1 MVHIKEIRMTGWKSY
16 GPGTVR
22 MPLAKGF
29 TVIVGPNGSG
39 KSNSIDGVNFCLGA
53 LSKKSMRA
61 EKMVALIYNGIGGRR
76 PAEKATVE
84 IIFDNT
90 DYAIPLK
97 EKEVIVSRELKRTGS
112 GTYRLNGKRTTRTD
126 ILDKLRIAGIDVIS
140 SYNIIAQGQV
150 GEIVGMN
157 PIQRRV
163 LMENLAG
170 VGQFD
175 DKKRS
180 ALVELDEAQRR
191 MDELQLLVNEVAKR
205 VELLRKEKEDAER
218 WTQLDQEIL
227 QLKALLIS
235 YAFHNNQD
243 QTAKFDNEIANF
255 RTDQETMVNER
266 GQINDK
272 IDEAAEKIRSLEDQL
287 IRLETSLTEIRTS
300 AEEKNIEKT
309 KIEEKTEY
317 NKKTIK
323 SNEKRIKQ
331 LQERLDQIEKKTEED
346 IQTKETL
353 EETKKELQSNINDT
367 QNQRTEIEKELEQK
381 NQQYDE
387 IKNEYDDAERRHKV
401 ENDRLTKTQVSFEVS
416 QNMVTAFQNNVNEFE
431 RRQKEMEDQI
441 NASQTKSQELQ
452 QLIKEDNEQI
462 DEAKSKV
469 GEVDQK
475 KSNLDS
481 KIDSL
486 ETKARELN
494 DNYLVHKARIDTISS
509 FLKSESGKENPAV
522 SFISTKANN
531 GEIQGVLGEFQNLS
545 DEETILPTEVGH
557 LSDAIITGT
566 IDTALSCIQLL
577 KDSAVG
583 AANFIPLEKFKL
595 KTTEKFSN
603 IVKKVREQN
612 EVVADLNQAAKTWRK
627 RDQTVST
634 VDGDVFHSNGII
646 YGGFHLAAAQETVDT
661 LRTEMNETQT
671 QLNTTEEQLKQE
683 KENKKKLLEL
693 EKVINESI
701 EKLEKQIQDATI
713 QLNQQENEVNL
724 YQDNMEKNKRELEP
738 LKQQLQDRLKARDE
752 QQQEMEF
759 YEESLEKIANEII
772 EIEKHLEAADTR
784 PLLEKMNQVEQQLGK
799 LQGKLT
805 GIESRIESLITSKE
819 EKDQRLT
826 ETNEEINTV
835 QVETANLTGEL
846 QVLDE
851 QHSQLGDQLK
861 KILENEE
868 EVVTEI
874 KDVKSDLG
882 TQKKYQGQLVKDKEK
897 LNEKITKQEEKV
909 TEIKLQ
915 RERLTVELET
925 LQNEALENNI
935 EILPADAEE
944 LKKINESKITSE
956 INQKSDQKTRL
967 EPVNMRALKEF
978 QEENTRFIELLD
990 RRDILIEERQVILDF
1005 IEEIETEK
1013 YSVFMK
1019 VFRSVNRHFGLIFHE
1034 LSGGDAKL
1042 ILEKDPKKGEDIFE
1056 GGMFIEA
1063 HPAGKKVASLE
1074 SMSGG
1079 EKALTALAFIF
1090 AVQTVDAQPFYI
1102 LDEIDAALDPMNV
1115 RRVAKLLHRMSRT
1128 VGEEPDG
1135 KEIKRPK
1142 KSTPGAQFLV
1152 ISHRD
1157 ILMAWADRLY
1167 GCTNVKGLSSV
1178 FSIQM
1183 SEQKHLE
1190 RAEAF

>member
-1 MVHIKEIRMTGWKSY
+1 MTGWKSY

-61 EKMVALIYNGIGGRR
+61 EKMVGLIYNGIGGKK
-76 PAEKATVE
+76 PADKAIVE
-84 IIFDNT
+84 IIFDNS
-90 DYAIPLK
+90 DYAIPIK
-97 EKEVIVSRELKRTGS
+97 EKEVVVTRELKRNGS
-112 GTYRLNGKRTTRTD
+112 GTYRLNKKRTTRTD
-126 ILDKLRIAGIDVIS
+126 ILDKLRIAGIDVVS

-157 PIQRRV
+157 PIERRQ

-175 DKKRS
+175 NKKRT
-180 ALVELDEAQRR
+180 ALIELDEAQRR

-205 VELLRKEKEDAER
+205 VESLRKEKEDAER
-218 WTQLDQEIL
+218 WTQLDEDIT

-235 YAFHNNQD
+235 YSFHEHQQ
-243 QTAKFDNEIANF
+243 QTAKLDEEISKI
-255 RTDQETMVNER
+255 RDDQETFITER
-266 GQINDK
+266 GQI
-272 IDEAAEKIRSLEDQL
+272 DERVEEVTEKIRTLEDQL

-309 KIEEKTEY
+309 KIEEKTEF

-323 SNEKRIKQ
+323 SNENRTKQ
-331 LQERLDQIEKKTEED
+331 LQERLAQIEKKAEED
-346 IQTKETL
+346 ITTKEKL
-353 EETKKELQSNINDT
+353 EESKKDLGIKIEET
-367 QNQRTEIEKELEQK
+367 QNQRTEIEKDLEQK
-381 NQQYDE
+381 NQEYDS
-387 IKNEYDDAERRHKV
+387 IKNEYDDAERRHRV

-431 RRQKEMEDQI
+431 KRQKDLEDQI
-441 NASQTKSQELQ
+441 SATQSKSQELIQ
-452 QLIKEDNEQI
+452 ANKEDTEKLNE
-462 DEAKSKV
+462 ARSKV
-469 GEVDQK
+469 GDVDQK
-475 KSNLDS
+475 KQNLDAR
-481 KIDSL
+481 IESL
-486 ETKARELN
+486 DQKARELN
-494 DNYLVHKARIDTISS
+494 DNYLVQKARIDTISS
-509 FLKSESGKENPAV
+509 FLKSEAGKENPAV
-522 SFISTKANN
+522 SFIGTKANA

-545 DEETILPTEVGH
+545 KEGENLPSEVGH
-557 LSDAIITGT
+557 LSDAVITDT
-566 IDTALSCIQLL
+566 IDTSLSCIKLL
-577 KDSAVG
+577 KENAVG

-595 KTTEKFSN
+595 KTSEKFSN
-603 IVKKVREQN
+603 IVKKIREQN
-612 EVVADLNQAAKTWRK
+612 EIVDDLDRAAKTWRK
-627 RDQTVST
+627 GGQTVST

-646 YGGFHLAAAQETVDT
+646 YGGFHLVSAQETVDQ
-661 LRTEMNETQT
+661 LRADMDTTKAELNETKGK
-671 QLNTTEEQLKQE
+671 LKQE
-683 KENKKKLLEL
+683 QENKKKLLEL
-693 EKVINESI
+693 EKVINQSI
-701 EKLEKQIQDATI
+701 EKLEKQIQDHTI
-713 QLNQQENEVNL
+713 QLNQHENEINL
-724 YQDNMEKNKRELEP
+724 YQDNIEKNKQELEP
-738 LKQQLQDRLKARDE
+738 LQQQLQDRLKSKDE
-752 QQQEMEF
+752 QQKEMEF
-759 YEESLEKIANEII
+759 YEESLEKIANEVK
-772 EIEKHLEAADTR
+772 EIEERLEAADTR

-799 LQGKLT
+799 LQGKLS
-805 GIESRIESLITSKE
+805 GVESRIEGLITSKE
-819 EKDQRLT
+819 EKDQRSK
-826 ETNEEINTV
+826 ETSEEINSI
-835 QVETANLTGEL
+835 QVETANITGEL
-846 QVLDE
+846 QVLGE
-851 QHSQLGDQLK
+851 QHSQLSEQLK
-861 KILENEE
+861 TILEEE
-868 EVVTEI
+868 ETISKEI
-874 KDVKSDLG
+874 KDVKSDLN

-897 LNEKITKQEEKV
+897 LNEKIAKYEERV
-909 TEIKLQ
+909 TEVKIQ
-915 RERLTVELET
+915 RERLTVELEKLET
-925 LQNEALENNI
+925 EALEGNI

-944 LKKINESKITSE
+944 LKKIDENKIARE
-956 INQKSDQKTRL
+956 INQKSDEKKRL

-978 QEENTRFIELLD
+978 QEENARYIELLD

-1013 YSVFMK
+1013 FSVFMK
-1019 VFRSVNRHFGLIFHE
+1019 VFRSVNKHFGQIFHE
-1034 LSGGDAKL
+1034 LSGGDARL

-1115 RRVAKLLHRMSRT
+1115 RRVAKLLHRMSRS
-1128 VGEEPDG
+1128 VGQDEDD
-1135 KEIKRPK
+1135 
-1142 KSTPGAQFLV
+1142 KSQRSKTPGAQFLV

-1183 SEQKHLE
+1183 SEERQLE
-1190 RAEAF
+1190 RAGAF

>member
-1 MVHIKEIRMTGWKSY
+1 MVHIKEIKMTGWKSY

-22 MPLAKGF
+22 MPLATGF

-61 EKMVALIYNGIGGRR
+61 EKMIGLIYNGIGGKK
-76 PAEKATVE
+76 PADRATVE
-84 IIFDNT
+84 IVFDNN

-97 EKEVIVSRELKRTGS
+97 EKEVIVSRELKRNGS

-126 ILDKLRIAGIDVIS
+126 ILDKLRIAGIDVIN

-157 PIQRRV
+157 PIERRQ

-175 DKKRS
+175 EKKRT
-180 ALVELDEAQRR
+180 ALIELDEAQRR

-205 VELLRKEKEDAER
+205 VEVLRKAKEDAER

-227 QLKALLIS
+227 LLKALLIS
-235 YAFHNNQD
+235 YAFHNNQ
-243 QTAKFDNEIANF
+243 QNASQFDEEIANI
-255 RTDQETMVNER
+255 RTDQETKINEREQVNER
-266 GQINDK
+266 I
-272 IDEAAEKIRSLEDQL
+272 EEVTEKIRSLEDQS
-287 IRLETSLTEIRTS
+287 IRLETSLSEIRTS
-300 AEEKNIEKT
+300 AEEKNIEKA

-331 LQERLDQIEKKTEED
+331 LQERLDQIAKKTEED
-346 IQTKETL
+346 IKNKEDL
-353 EETKKELQSNINDT
+353 EEKREELQNKIEET
-367 QNQRTEIEKELEQK
+367 QNQRNEIKTDLEQK
-381 NQQYDE
+381 SQEYDE
-387 IKNEYDDAERRHKV
+387 IKNEFDDTERRYRV

-416 QNMVTAFQNNVNEFE
+416 QNMVTAFQNNVTEFE
-431 RRQKEMEDQI
+431 KRQKDLEDQI
-441 NASQTKSQELQ
+441 LASQTKSQELTQ
-452 QLIKEDNEQI
+452 NLAEDQKKLE
-462 DEAKSKV
+462 EARSKV
-469 GEVDQK
+469 GDIDQK
-475 KSNLDS
+475 KIDLDT
-481 KIDSL
+481 KISSL
-486 ETKARELN
+486 ETESRELN
-494 DNYLVHKARIDTISS
+494 DKFLVLKARIDTISS
-509 FLKSESGKENPAV
+509 FLKSEEGKENPAV
-522 SFISTKANN
+522 SFISSKTNN

-545 DEETILPTEVGH
+545 SEGESLPTEVGH
-557 LSDAIITGT
+557 LSDAIITES
-566 IDTALSCIQLL
+566 IDSAIGCIQLL
-577 KDSAVG
+577 KDNAVG
-583 AANFIPLEKFKL
+583 AANFIPLEKYKL
-595 KTTEKFSN
+595 KSTEKFSN
-603 IVKKVREQN
+603 IVRKIREQN
-612 EVVADLNQAAKTWRK
+612 EVVTDLKEAAKIWRK
-627 RDQTVST
+627 REQTIST
-634 VDGDVFHSNGII
+634 VDGDVFYSNGII
-646 YGGFHLAAAQETVDT
+646 FGGFHLAAAQETVDE
-661 LRTEMNETQT
+661 LRIDMNNTREQRDSINS
-671 QLNTTEEQLKQE
+671 QLKEEQA
-683 KENKKKLLEL
+683 NKKKLLEL
-693 EKVINESI
+693 EKVITQSI
-701 EKLEKQIQDATI
+701 QKLEKQIQDATI
-713 QLNQQENEVNL
+713 QQTQQKNEVNL
-724 YQDNMEKNKRELEP
+724 YRDNMEKNKLELEP
-738 LKQQLQDRLKARDE
+738 LQKQLEDRLKSREE
-752 QQQEMEF
+752 QQKEMEF
-759 YEESLEKIANEII
+759 YEENLEKISNERT
-772 EIEKHLEAADTR
+772 EIEQRLEAADTR
-784 PLLEKMNQVEQQLGK
+784 PILEKMNQVEQQLGK

-805 GIESRIESLITSKE
+805 GIESRIESLTTSKE
-819 EKDQRLT
+819 EKEQRSN
-826 ETNEEINTV
+826 ETNDEINTV
-835 QVETANLTGEL
+835 QVENANLAGEL
-846 QVLDE
+846 QALEE
-851 QHSQLGDQLK
+851 QHTQLEDQLK

-868 EVVTEI
+868 EVSNAMKE
-874 KDVKSDLG
+874 VKSDLD
-882 TQKKYQGQLVKDKEK
+882 TQKKYQGQLIKDKEK
-897 LNEKITKQEEKV
+897 LNENIAKFEEKV

-915 RERLTVELET
+915 RERLTVELEN
-925 LQNEALENNI
+925 LQNEILDLNI
-935 EILPADAEE
+935 EIIPADAEE
-944 LKKINESKITSE
+944 LQKINKSKITKDIE
-956 INQKSDQKTRL
+956 EKSTEKTRL

-978 QEENTRFIELLD
+978 QEENARYIELLD

-1019 VFRSVNRHFGLIFHE
+1019 VFRSVNKHFGSIFHE
-1034 LSGGDAKL
+1034 LSGGDARL

-1115 RRVAKLLHRMSRT
+1115 RRVAKLLYRMSRS
-1128 VGEEPDG
+1128 VGQEDDEKISKD
-1135 KEIKRPK
+1135 R
-1142 KSTPGAQFLV
+1142 KSSPGAQFLV

-1183 SEQKHLE
+1183 SEEKQLE

>member
-1 MVHIKEIRMTGWKSY
+1 MTGWKSY

-61 EKMVALIYNGIGGRR
+61 EKMIGLIYNGIGGRK
-76 PAEKATVE
+76 PADRATVE
-84 IIFDNT
+84 IIFDNS
-90 DYAIPLK
+90 DFAIPLK
-97 EKEVIVSRELKRTGS
+97 EEEVIVSRELKRNGS

-157 PIQRRV
+157 PIQRRE

-175 DKKRS
+175 EKKRT
-180 ALVELDEAQRR
+180 ALIELDEAQRR

-235 YAFHNNQD
+235 HAFHNNQHN
-243 QTAKFDNEIANF
+243 ASKFDEEIASI
-255 RTDQETMVNER
+255 RTDQENFVNNR
-266 GQINDK
+266 QQIDGN
-272 IDEAAEKIRSLEDQL
+272 IEEVTEKIRSLEDQT
-287 IRLETSLTEIRTS
+287 IRLETSLSEIRTS
-300 AEEKNIEKT
+300 AEEKNIEKA

-323 SNEKRIKQ
+323 SNENRIKQ
-331 LQERLDQIEKKTEED
+331 LRERFDQIERKTEED
-346 IQTKETL
+346 IKTKEKL
-353 EETKKELQSNINDT
+353 EETKKELQAEIEET
-367 QNQRTEIEKELEQK
+367 QNQRTAIETELEQK
-381 NQQYDE
+381 NQQYE
-387 IKNEYDDAERRHKV
+387 EVKNEYDDAERRHKV

-431 RRQKEMEDQI
+431 KRQSELEEQI
-441 NASQTKSQELQ
+441 LASQAKSQELSQ
-452 QLIKEDNEQI
+452 TLEEDNKKV

-469 GEVDQK
+469 AEVDQK

-481 KIDSL
+481 KISSL
-486 ETKARELN
+486 ETESRELN
-494 DNYLVHKARIDTISS
+494 DKYLVLKARVDTISS
-509 FLKSESGKENPAV
+509 FLKSEEGKENPAV

-531 GEIQGVLGEFQNLS
+531 GEIQGILGEFQNLS
-545 DEETILPTEVGH
+545 TEGESLPTEVGH
-557 LSDAIITGT
+557 LSDAIITDT
-566 IDTALSCIQLL
+566 INSALGCIQLL
-577 KDSAVG
+577 KDNAVG

-612 EVVADLNQAAKTWRK
+612 EVVTDLRQAAKTWRK
-627 RDQTVST
+627 REQTVST

-646 YGGFHLAAAQETVDT
+646 YGGFHLAAAQETVDE
-661 LRTEMNETQT
+661 LRTEMNGTREQRNTINS
-671 QLNTTEEQLKQE
+671 QLKEEQ
-683 KENKKKLLEL
+683 ENKKKLLDL
-693 EKVINESI
+693 EKVIIQSI
-701 EKLEKQIQDATI
+701 EKLEKEIQNATI
-713 QLNQQENEVNL
+713 QLTQQENEVNL
-724 YQDNMEKNKRELEP
+724 YQNNMEKNKQELEP
-738 LKQQLQDRLKARDE
+738 LQQQLQDRLKAKEE
-752 QQQEMEF
+752 QQKEMEF
-759 YEESLEKIANEII
+759 YEENVEKIATEIT
-772 EIEKHLEAADTR
+772 EIEQRLEAADTR

-805 GIESRIESLITSKE
+805 GVESRIEGLVTSKE
-819 EKDQRLT
+819 EKEQRSA
-826 ETNEEINTV
+826 ETSNEINSV
-835 QVETANLTGEL
+835 EVETANLTGEL
-846 QVLDE
+846 QVLEE
-851 QHSQLGDQLK
+851 QHSQLSDQLT

-868 EVVTEI
+868 EVSKEM
-874 KDVKSDLG
+874 KDVKSDLS

-897 LNEKITKQEEKV
+897 LNERIAKYEEKI

-915 RERLTVELET
+915 RERLTVELEN

-944 LKKINESKITSE
+944 LKKINESKITKE
-956 INQKSDQKTRL
+956 INQKSDEKKRL

-978 QEENTRFIELLD
+978 QEENARYIELLD

-1019 VFRSVNRHFGLIFHE
+1019 VYRSVNKHFGLIFHE
-1034 LSGGDAKL
+1034 LSGGDARL

-1115 RRVAKLLHRMSRT
+1115 RRVAKLLYRMSRS
-1128 VGEEPDG
+1128 VGQDEPDG
-1135 KEIKRPK
+1135 KEAKRST
-1142 KSTPGAQFLV
+1142 KSTPAAQFLV

-1183 SEQKHLE
+1183 SEEKQLE